1 MAAEDLNI
9 LGQQLLYI
17 DEQKFREVVSL
28 LEHMGHHPEVQ
39 KTFSLIRPRL
49 AEVKPR
55 RRPTLKRVFCEP
67 FEDLFEPPMPGD
79 RTPVDAIERVV
90 VNRLWPLV
98 EAEMGTTL
106 VADLSARLK
115 SADGPALEELSLEL
129 WTAGAAAVIAVTAK
143 FEAGRLADELDIRL
157 NPGRVR
163 QLQHVGNALGAAGGI
178 VALKKV
184 LAPKPVAKLHEDH
197 LQAVQAIGK
206 TLARSRPEALRVLVL
221 VAAARLADP
230 SMLLGSLWNLDFG
243 QKPADRAALF
253 AEVSGGVVAQIENRV
268 RVLKDAAAHG
278 NGKPDRLA
286 AADLAVDLVTSL
298 DATRGAMEVSRRNE
312 FDKRL
317 KDIRGA
323 VHEMVRSQVLQEADG
338 SIIAG
343 ITPATGGLPDRES
356 LLRAENHARALR
368 KCAVVADSLGLR
380 TELRAVTDRTIG
392 TLTSSARQA
401 LGSAGTV
408 GGGSKAGYTAVRLI
422 ELIAGPAEAN
432 RVLTDILEKNRPL

>member
-28 LEHMGHHPEVQ
+28 LEHMGHNPEVQ

-67 FEDLFEPPMPGD
+67 FEDLFEPPLPGD

-98 EAEMGTTL
+98 EAEMGATL

-115 SADGPALEELSLEL
+115 SADGPALETLSLEL
-129 WTAGAAAVIAVTAK
+129 WTAGAAAVFAVTAA
-143 FEAGRLADELDIRL
+143 FEAGRLADELEIRL
-157 NPGRVR
+157 NTARVR
-163 QLQHVGNALGAAGGI
+163 QLQHVGNALAAAGEI
-178 VALKKV
+178 VALKKA
-184 LAPKPVAKLHEDH
+184 LSPKPVARLHDDH
-197 LQAVQAIGK
+197 LQAVQTIGK
-206 TLARSRPEALRVLVL
+206 ALARSRPEALRVLVL

-230 SMLLGSLWNLDFG
+230 AMLLGSLWNLDFG
-243 QKPADRAALF
+243 QKSSDRAALF
-253 AEVSGGVVAQIENRV
+253 AEVSGGVVAQIETRV
-268 RVLKDAAAHG
+268 RVLKNAAAQDE
-278 NGKPDRLA
+278 GKPDRLA
-286 AADLAVDLVTSL
+286 AADLAVDLVNSL

-323 VHEMVRSQVLQEADG
+323 VHEMVRTQVLHEADG
-338 SIIAG
+338 SIIAAMA
-343 ITPATGGLPDRES
+343 PAAGGFPDRES

-380 TELRAVTDRTIG
+380 TELRTVTDRTIG
-392 TLTSSARQA
+392 TLTTSARQA

-408 GGGSKAGYTAVRLI
+408 GAGTRAGYTAVRLI
-422 ELIAGPAEAN
+422 ELIAGPTEAN
-432 RVLTDILEKNRPL
+432 RVLTEILEKGRPL